1 MNLSLATVTQRNPK
15 DVFGAYML
23 KNAEFDINNY
33 DIPFVDIPEDIK
45 LPVRLVSYSKIGTEK
60 LDKNVF
66 IHFYQDDYIFDGF
79 YGIWNSLLYNHQTIK
94 GFSLDKLKNVGGI
107 ICPDYSLYGDF
118 PESLKIWNTYR
129 SRAIGSYINRIGG
142 IAIPNFHASGQD
154 SYKYCF
160 GGLRKHTIVAIS
172 TVGCL
177 RANADKLLFLKDTEE
192 LIKRIRPKLI
202 ILYGD
207 KNKEIID
214 LFKKYNQKYLFFPS
228 DISKAYGGNTYGHE
242 SK

>member
-1 MNLSLATVTQRNPK
+1 MIFSLDKTTKRDLK

-23 KNAEFDINNY
+23 KDAEFDINNY
-33 DIPFVDIPEDIK
+33 DIPFVDVPNDIK
-45 LPVRLVSYSKIGTEK
+45 LPSKLVPYSKIGTSKIDE
-60 LDKNVF
+60 NVL

-79 YGIWNSLLYNHQTIK
+79 YGVWNSLIYNHQTNK
-94 GFSLDKLKNVGGI
+94 GFSLDRLKDTGGI

-118 PESLKIWNTYR
+118 PEAMKIWNTYR
-129 SRAIGSYINRIGG
+129 SRAIGCYINSIGG
-142 IAIPNFHASGQD
+142 VAIPNFHANGPD

-160 GGLRKHTIVAIS
+160 GGLRKHTIVAVS

-177 RANADKLLFLKDTEE
+177 RSDADKSLFLQDTEE
-192 LIKRIRPKLI
+192 LIKRIEPRLI
-202 ILYGD
+202 ILYGNE
-207 KNKEIID
+207 NKEVIE

-228 DISKAYGGNTYGHE
+228 DISEAHGGTAYGHE